1 MKFANVLVVGGSG
14 FIGRH
19 LVASL
24 AAAGIRITVPSR
36 HRERAKH
43 LILLPTVDV
52 VEADV
57 MASGVLERL
66 CAGKQAV
73 YNLVGILHSR
83 RGRGDERG
91 PNDYG
96 PDFARMHVELPQ
108 AIVAACRAKGVR
120 RILHISALGAS
131 PEGPSEY
138 LRSKGIAERALLAAE
153 DLDVTIF
160 RPSVVFGPED
170 KFLNR
175 FALMAKLL
183 PVIGVPCPDAK
194 FQPVYVGDVAR
205 VLHYALEEPEARG
218 QVYELGGPRVY
229 TTKELVQFV
238 CSAIHR
244 RRLVI
249 GLPDWLS
256 HLQAWM
262 LEHLP
267 GKLMTRDNYRSMQV
281 PNTTQAPF
289 PLRLQPQSMEVVAP
303 AYLAPSGPRER
314 YPQLRWRARR

>member
-1 MKFANVLVVGGSG
+1 MKAHAVLVVGGSG

-24 AAAGIRITVPSR
+24 AAAGIDVTVPSR
-36 HRERAKH
+36 RRERAKH

-57 MASGVLERL
+57 MAPDVLARL
-66 CAGKQAV
+66 CAGKDAV
-73 YNLVGILHSR
+73 YNLVGVLHSR
-83 RGRGDERG
+83 RGRPEERG
-91 PNDYG
+91 ANEYG
-96 PDFARMHVELPQ
+96 PDFARVHVELPQ
-108 AIVAACRAKGVR
+108 KIVAACRASGVR
-120 RILHISALGAS
+120 RVLHLSALGAS
-131 PEGPSEY
+131 SSAPSEY
-138 LRSKGIAERALLAAE
+138 LRSKAFGEKALFAAE
-153 DLDVTIF
+153 DLEVSVF

-170 KFLNR
+170 TFLNR

-194 FQPVYVGDVAR
+194 FQPVYVADVAHA
-205 VLHYALEEPEARG
+205 LHFALEEPEAG
-218 QVYELGGPRVY
+218 GKVYELCGPRVY
-229 TTKELVQFV
+229 TMKELVELV
-238 CSAIHR
+238 CAITGR
-244 RRLVI
+244 RRPVV
-249 GLPDWLS
+249 GLPDRLS
-256 HLQAWM
+256 YFQAWM

-281 PNTTQAPF
+281 PNTCDAPF
-289 PLRLQPQSMEVVAP
+289 PFNLQPQALEAVAP